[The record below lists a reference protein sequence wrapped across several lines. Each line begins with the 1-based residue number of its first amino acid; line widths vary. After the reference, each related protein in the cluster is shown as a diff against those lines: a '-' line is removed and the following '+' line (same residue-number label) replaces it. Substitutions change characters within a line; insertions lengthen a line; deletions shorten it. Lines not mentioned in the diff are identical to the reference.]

1 MSDSIG
7 IYRNR
12 LLRADPHPEFHRS
25 TIHHAIR
32 PCRVIRTHQHVKK
45 GALVSLKCKCL
56 LFSLYS
62 HLLAAFISL
71 DLSNALFHEPLYLS
85 RQWPLIPLLPYSS
98 IFYAPFNNQPR
109 HHEFAKDRLIQRGN
123 VRTSYFFLRS

>member
-12 LLRADPHPEFHRS
+12 LLLADTHPEFHRL

-32 PCRVIRTHQHVKK
+32 PSQVIRTHQHVKK
-45 GALVSLKCKCL
+45 AALVSLKCKFL

-62 HLLAAFISL
+62 HLLAAFISFA
-71 DLSNALFHEPLYLS
+71 LSNALFHEPLYVS
-85 RQWPLIPLLPYSS
+85 RQWPMIPFLPYSS
-98 IFYAPFNNQPR
+98 VFYGPFNNQPR
-109 HHEFAKDRLIQRGN
+109 HHEFAKDHLIQRGN
-123 VRTSYFFLRS
+123 VRTFYFFLRS